1 MDRCKALY
9 GLMRP
14 MTSLTPASAGKNKQ
28 ALMLAKVQEDVR
40 YANRSA

>member
-9 GLMRP
+9 AADIFPSNAYLI
-14 MTSLTPASAGKNKQ
+14 LSAGKNKQ

-40 YANRSA
+40 LLQ